1 MEKLHGLEVAKEGG
15 FYGKLVA
22 EAKALIDGE
31 DDLIANAANVASL
44 VFHALNERRP
54 NAVNW
59 VLGTAQSSDLLFPNL
74 M

>member
-59 VLGTAQSSDLLFPNL
+59 VLGTAQSSDLYYFPI
-74 M
+74 